1 MKIIILFI
9 FVVSLFGSNSIS
21 QTHDL
26 EVFRL
31 NIPRNHAK
39 TGMPIQPSVY
49 IHNVGSS
56 TENTYSIDVVIINSE
71 NEEVYNST
79 ENITN
84 ANLQPS
90 GYQRPLFSEAWIPE
104 EDGTYSI
111 DVFVFC
117 DGDEN
122 PDNDLLEK
130 DIDSED
136 LIVGFGWNAYDNIQP
151 YGPAIIYYNSTVAC
165 ELQSITQWGNSDTF
179 MAGADFVGDTWYAVQ
194 YSYNNSSKIFTID
207 TKTGEPTLICEAGIA
222 FDGMAYD
229 ITTETVFANNSNE
242 IYTLDVETGVSNF
255 IGTASSAAGF
265 VGLASDAL
273 GNLYGLEGYTGN
285 CGLYSI
291 NKTTGEGTLIGGT
304 GLSIMT
310 AQDIACDRNNDVLY
324 GTLAGNQNEGLY
336 KINANNG
343 SATLFE
349 DYANEISGSAITYIP
364 LLIKQ
369 SPQNNET
376 GILADA
382 NVFAMFHDQLTAN
395 DLSGISITDGSG
407 NPVQNINAS
416 IIGSSLFIEHDDF
429 APNTEYTVTIPANSI
444 KTGNFGNIEESWM
457 FTTGLW
463 TNINKLNST
472 IVKIFPNPTNDVI
485 KIICQEEG
493 IYKLSTL
500 SGKEVASG
508 IINNPNN
515 IIYTTNLSK
524 GIYLLQIAMRDQI
537 IQRKII
543 IQ

>member
-1 MKIIILFI
+1 MY
-9 FVVSLFGSNSIS
+9 
-21 QTHDL
+21 
-26 EVFRL
+26 
-31 NIPRNHAK
+31 PR
-39 TGMPIQPSVY
+39 
-49 IHNVGSS
+49 
-56 TENTYSIDVVIINSE
+56 
-71 NEEVYNST
+71 
-79 ENITN
+79 
-84 ANLQPS
+84 
-90 GYQRPLFSEAWIPE
+90 
-104 EDGTYSI
+104 
-111 DVFVFC
+111 
-117 DGDEN
+117 
-122 PDNDLLEK
+122 
-130 DIDSED
+130 
-136 LIVGFGWNAYDNIQP
+136 
-151 YGPAIIYYNSTVAC
+151 
-165 ELQSITQWGNSDTF
+165 
-179 MAGADFVGDTWYAVQ
+179 
-194 YSYNNSSKIFTID
+194 
-207 TKTGEPTLICEAGIA
+207 
-222 FDGMAYD
+222 
-229 ITTETVFANNSNE
+229 
-242 IYTLDVETGVSNF
+242 
-255 IGTASSAAGF
+255 
-265 VGLASDAL
+265 
-273 GNLYGLEGYTGN
+273 
-285 CGLYSI
+285 
-291 NKTTGEGTLIGGT
+291 
-304 GLSIMT
+304 
-310 AQDIACDRNNDVLY
+310 
-324 GTLAGNQNEGLY
+324 
-336 KINANNG
+336 
-343 SATLFE
+343 
-349 DYANEISGSAITYIP
+349 
-364 LLIKQ
+364 
-369 SPQNNET
+369 QNNET